1 MKTEKDKE
9 IDDLFKQGLEP
20 ADTHSTH
27 MDGDWGAMEQMLD
40 ERKRRPMIIYWL
52 PILGSVAAV
61 LLLVIGWWLLKPVV
75 TPKNPKEQRVAIQ
88 QPKVKTGNEEKE
100 QQRTARNNK
109 IDTATPPK
117 DLSAH
122 KEQQQTANNQ
132 AHGVK
137 RPVDLSAGATKTA
150 VAKTINTG
158 KHTRMYNHAKA
169 GRLQGNYAVNQSAS
183 LTKSQQNGPYRQNNG
198 NLVAYSPAA
207 VFESGRMNNSTINP
221 ANVLSQDNSHKP
233 VYVAS
238 NKKKVA
244 THVYK
249 PQFAITVLASSDKNG
264 VNSFQQA
271 KPGNNA
277 GVMFSVGVSKRF
289 TISTGAIY
297 AAKQYQT
304 DFAGYHTNYQFPTN
318 PTSVLAN
325 CKMFDVPLNID
336 YKIFNTY
343 RNKISIGTGL
353 SSYLML
359 HESYQF
365 NYAGSGYADGPTHYN
380 VPNPNKYLLSIVNFQ
395 VTYERQ
401 INSNVGI
408 TLQPYMKL
416 PLSAVGASQVR
427 LQSTGL
433 AVGLTWN
440 LKSSSTP

>member
-20 ADTHSTH
+20 TNTHSTH
-27 MDGDWGAMEQMLD
+27 MEGDWEAMEQMLD

-61 LLLVIGWWLLKPVV
+61 LLLVIGWWLLKPVA
-75 TPKNPKEQRVAIQ
+75 TTQNPKQERVAIQ
-88 QPKVKTGNEEKE
+88 QTKVKTGNGKKE
-100 QQRTARNNK
+100 QQRTANNNK
-109 IDTATPPK
+109 IDTATPPGY
-117 DLSAH
+117 LSERI
-122 KEQQQTANNQ
+122 EQQRTANNKI
-132 AHGVK
+132 HGV
-137 RPVDLSAGATKTA
+137 PPPEDLKAGTTNTA
-150 VAKTINTG
+150 IAKNINTG
-158 KHTRMYNHAKA
+158 KYIRINSHASA
-169 GRLQGNYAVNQSAS
+169 PGLHGNYAANQPPN
-183 LTKSQQNGPYRQNNG
+183 LTQKQQSTPYGQNAG
-198 NLVAYSPAA
+198 DLVAYSSAA
-207 VFESGRMNNSTINP
+207 VFGNSQVNGGVIGPINLLP
-221 ANVLSQDNSHKP
+221 QDNSNKS
-233 VYVAS
+233 VYVAN
-238 NKKKVA
+238 NKKKV
-244 THVYK
+244 TSYGYR

-264 VNSFQQA
+264 VNSFQQS

-277 GVMFSVGVSKRF
+277 GVLFSVGISKRF

-297 AAKQYQT
+297 SAKQYMT
-304 DFAGYHTNYQFPTN
+304 DFAGYHTSYQFQTN
-318 PTSVLAN
+318 PVSVLAD

-343 RNKISIGTGL
+343 RNKISIGTGV

-365 NYAGSGYADGPTHYN
+365 NYAANDSWGEPTRYN
-380 VPNPNKYLLSIVNFQ
+380 VPNPNKYLLSIINFQ
-395 VTYERQ
+395 ATYERQ

-416 PLSAVGASQVR
+416 PLSTVGASQVR

-433 AVGLTWN
+433 AIGVTWN

>member
-20 ADTHSTH
+20 SDTHSTH
-27 MDGDWGAMEQMLD
+27 MEGDWEAMEQMLD

-52 PILGSVAAV
+52 PILGSVAAL
-61 LLLVIGWWLLKPVV
+61 LLLVIGWWLLKPVA
-75 TPKNPKEQRVAIQ
+75 TTQNPKQQRVAIQ
-88 QPKVKTGNEEKE
+88 QPKVKTGNGDKE
-100 QQRTARNNK
+100 QQRTAGNNK
-109 IDTATPPK
+109 IDTAKPPE
-117 DLSAH
+117 DLSARA
-122 KEQQQTANNQ
+122 EQQRTANNKIRTVTP
-132 AHGVK
+132 GN
-137 RPVDLSAGATKTA
+137 DLSVRTTNAAI
-150 VAKTINTG
+150 AKNTNTG
-158 KHTRMYNHAKA
+158 IRTRMNSHAVVP
-169 GRLQGNYAVNQSAS
+169 GLQDNYAPNQHNGVVQG
-183 LTKSQQNGPYRQNNG
+183 QQNAVYKQNNG
-198 NLVAYSPAA
+198 DLVAYSPPA
-207 VFESGRMNNSTINP
+207 VIDGAQINDGTIGP
-221 ANVLSQDNSHKP
+221 DNILPKDNINKP
-233 VYVAS
+233 VSVAN
-238 NKKKVA
+238 NKKKIA
-244 THVYK
+244 TYGYK

-289 TISTGAIY
+289 TVSTGAIY

-318 PTSVLAN
+318 PTSVLAD
-325 CKMFDVPLNID
+325 CKMFDIPLNVD

-365 NYAGSGYADGPTHYN
+365 NYAGSGYANGPSHYN
-380 VPNPNKYLLSIVNFQ
+380 VPNPDKYLLSIINFQ
-395 VTYERQ
+395 ATYERQ

-427 LQSTGL
+427 LQSTGI

>member
-9 IDDLFKQGLEP
+9 IDDLFKRGLEP
-20 ADTHSTH
+20 SDTHSTH
-27 MDGDWGAMEQMLD
+27 MEGDWEAMEQMLD

-61 LLLVIGWWLLKPVV
+61 LLLVIGWWLLKPVA
-75 TPKNPKEQRVAIQ
+75 TTQNPKQQKVAIQ
-88 QPKVKTGNEEKE
+88 QPKVKTGNGDKE
-100 QQRTARNNK
+100 QQRTAGNNK
-109 IDTATPPK
+109 IDTATAPE
-117 DLSAH
+117 DLSART
-122 KEQQQTANNQ
+122 EQQRTANNKI
-132 AHGVK
+132 HTVT
-137 RPVDLSAGATKTA
+137 PPEDLPAGTTNAA
-150 VAKTINTG
+150 IAKNTNTG
-158 KHTRMYNHAKA
+158 KHTRMN
-169 GRLQGNYAVNQSAS
+169 GRASVPGLQSNYAANQPTNLAQ
-183 LTKSQQNGPYRQNNG
+183 KQQSTATNRQNNG
-198 NLVAYSPAA
+198 DLVAYSPA
-207 VFESGRMNNSTINP
+207 VVIGSTQVNNDIIGP
-221 ANVLSQDNSHKP
+221 ANVLPQDNNLNKP
-233 VYVAS
+233 VYVAN
-238 NKKKVA
+238 NKKKIA
-244 THVYK
+244 SYGYK
-249 PQFAITVLASSDKNG
+249 PQFAITALASSDKNG

-277 GVMFSVGVSKRF
+277 GVLFSVGVSKRF

-297 AAKQYQT
+297 SAKQYMS
-304 DFAGYHTNYQFPTN
+304 DFASYHTSYQFQTN
-318 PTSVLAN
+318 PVSVLAD

-365 NYAGSGYADGPTHYN
+365 NYAGYADGPSHYN
-380 VPNPNKYLLSIVNFQ
+380 VPNPDKYLLSIVNFQ
-395 VTYERQ
+395 ATYERQ

>member
-20 ADTHSTH
+20 SDTHSTH
-27 MDGDWGAMEQMLD
+27 MDGDWDAMEQMLD

-61 LLLVIGWWLLKPVV
+61 LLLVIGWWLLKPVAS
-75 TPKNPKEQRVAIQ
+75 TQNPKQQKVAIQ
-88 QPKVKTGNEEKE
+88 QPKVKTGNGDKE
-100 QQRTARNNK
+100 QQRTASNNK
-109 IDTATPPK
+109 IDTAASPE
-117 DLSAH
+117 DRSART
-122 KEQQQTANNQ
+122 EQQRMANNKVH
-132 AHGVK
+132 AATTPEGS
-137 RPVDLSAGATKTA
+137 SAGTTNAA
-150 VAKTINTG
+150 IAKNTNTG
-158 KHTRMYNHAKA
+158 KHTRMN
-169 GRLQGNYAVNQSAS
+169 GRVSVPGLQGNYAANQPVS
-183 LTKSQQNGPYRQNNG
+183 LVPRQQTVLYGQKSGE
-198 NLVAYSPAA
+198 LVAYSPATVIGSA
-207 VFESGRMNNSTINP
+207 QVNDGTIGP
-221 ANVLSQDNSHKP
+221 ANVLPQDNNANRP
-233 VYVAS
+233 VYVAN
-238 NKKKVA
+238 NKKKIA
-244 THVYK
+244 TYGYK
-249 PQFAITVLASSDKNG
+249 PQLAITVLASSDKNG
-264 VNSFQQA
+264 VNSFQQT

-277 GVMFSVGVSKRF
+277 GVLFSVGVSKRF

-297 AAKQYQT
+297 SAKQYQT
-304 DFAGYHTNYQFPTN
+304 DFAGYHTSYQFQTN
-318 PTSVLAN
+318 PVSVLAD
-325 CKMFDVPLNID
+325 CKMFDIPLNID

-343 RNKISIGTGL
+343 RNKISIGTGV

-365 NYAGSGYADGPTHYN
+365 NYAAYADGPLHYN
-380 VPNPNKYLLSIVNFQ
+380 VPNPDKYLLSIINFQ
-395 VTYERQ
+395 ATYERQ

>member
-9 IDDLFKQGLEP
+9 IADLFKRGLEP

-27 MDGDWGAMEQMLD
+27 MEGDWEAMEQMLD

-75 TPKNPKEQRVAIQ
+75 TPKNPKEQKVAIQ
-88 QPKVKTGNEEKE
+88 QQKVKTGNEEKE
-100 QQRTARNNK
+100 QQQTARNHK
-109 IDTATPPK
+109 IDTVTPPEN
-117 DLSAH
+117 LSART
-122 KEQQQTANNQ
+122 EQQRTASNNK
-132 AHGVK
+132 AN
-137 RPVDLSAGATKTA
+137 A
-150 VAKTINTG
+150 VAAPEILPAGKTNAAIAKNNNAG
-158 KHTRMYNHAKA
+158 KHTRMYSHAIAPGLPGTANQPANLALKQ
-169 GRLQGNYAVNQSAS
+169 QGVV
-183 LTKSQQNGPYRQNNG
+183 YRQNNG
-198 NLVAYSPAA
+198 DLVAYSPAA
-207 VFESGRMNNSTINP
+207 VIGNTQINAGTIGP
-221 ANVLSQDNSHKP
+221 ANVLPKD
-233 VYVAS
+233 YS
-238 NKKKVA
+238 NKSVSIANNKKRLA
-244 THVYK
+244 IYGYK

-277 GVMFSVGVSKRF
+277 GVLFSVGVSKRF
-289 TISTGAIY
+289 TVSTGAIY

-304 DFAGYHTNYQFPTN
+304 DFAGYHTSYQFQTN
-318 PTSVLAN
+318 PVSVLAD

-343 RNKISIGTGL
+343 RNKISIGTGV

-359 HESYQF
+359 HESYQY
-365 NYAGSGYADGPTHYN
+365 NYAGYADGPARYN
-380 VPNPNKYLLSIVNFQ
+380 VPNPNKYLFSIVNFQ
-395 VTYERQ
+395 ATYERQ

-427 LQSTGL
+427 LQSTGI